1 MRILPALTRNAD
13 ATFAAAAA
21 IVSLSII
28 MTGLNNLFLDIE
40 QENKLEIHT
49 TQYLKLGGNKEN

>member
-13 ATFAAAAA
+13 ATFAAA

-28 MTGLNNLFLDIE
+28 MTRLINLFLDIE
-40 QENKLEIHT
+40 QENKLEIHM
-49 TQYLKLGGNKEN
+49 TQYLKPRGDKEN